1 MKLHRIDLSKQLYTH
16 LQREFEKEEEGEKEW
31 KEFSLTVMNNE

>member
-1 MKLHRIDLSKQLYTH
+1 MIHTFAERIG
-16 LQREFEKEEEGEKEW
+16 KEEEGEKEW

>member
-1 MKLHRIDLSKQLYTH
+1 MIHTFAEKIG
-16 LQREFEKEEEGEKEW
+16 KEEEREKEW

>member
-1 MKLHRIDLSKQLYTH
+1 MIHTFAERI
-16 LQREFEKEEEGEKEW
+16 EKEEEGEKEW